1 MYIGLERYL
10 SLRKELGDQA
20 RVIGENLL
28 RQVTTQ
34 GEHWVIAEEGT
45 TLGGAQPVVLERY
58 ALKVDGGSYRV
69 DTGARYAGI
78 EACCRAC
85 CSS

>member
-1 MYIGLERYL
+1 LYIGLERYL

-34 GEHWVIAEEGT
+34 GEHWVIAEGDD
-45 TLGGAQPVVLERY
+45 Y
-58 ALKVDGGSYRV
+58 ALASN
-69 DTGARYAGI
+69 GA
-78 EACCRAC
+78 
-85 CSS
+85 SSALSGPTPA